1 MSMESGIKTIRLL
14 SLLII
19 LCSIYN
25 FGYKVFLIQGDSMN
39 PSHTEFDMVL
49 IDKLSYDLDD
59 PKRGDTIV
67 CYDYID
73 QDFLIKRIIGLP
85 GDTIQIVD
93 GVIYLNGKEWKD
105 GFTETKIGQLLTK
118 SSGEIIKNPETGKSI
133 RVYDNALYDPLKE
146 DEYWIIGD
154 NRDYSWYGVIQK
166 ADIIGKL
173 KK

>member
-1 MSMESGIKTIRLL
+1 MSAEKGIKTIRLL

-39 PSHTEFDMVL
+39 PSHTELDMVL
-49 IDKLSYDLDD
+49 IDRLSYDLDN
-59 PKRGDTIV
+59 PKRGDIIV

-73 QDFLIKRIIGLP
+73 QDFLIKRIIGIP
-85 GDTIQIVD
+85 GDTIEVIE
-93 GVIYLNGKEWKD
+93 GVIYVNGKEWKD
-105 GFTETKIGQLLTK
+105 KFTETKIGALLTNGK
-118 SSGEIIKNPETGKSI
+118 GEVIKNSETGKVI
-133 RVYDNALYDPLKE
+133 YAYDNALYDPLRE

-154 NRDYSWYGVIQK
+154 NRDYSWYGIIQK

-173 KK
+173 KQ